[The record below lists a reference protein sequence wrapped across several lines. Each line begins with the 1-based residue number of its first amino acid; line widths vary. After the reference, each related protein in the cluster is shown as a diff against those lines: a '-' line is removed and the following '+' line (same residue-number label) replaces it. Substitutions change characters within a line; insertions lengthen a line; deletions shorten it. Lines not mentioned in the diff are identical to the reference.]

1 MDKKRILVIDDEI
14 DLVEMISIRLEA
26 NGYEVFAAC
35 DGQEGLDKA
44 RRLKPDLVLLD
55 ILMPKLDGFK
65 VCQSLKKDPFTKNI
79 PVIMLTA
86 KDRADDIK
94 QAKLIGANGYI
105 IKPFDA
111 DTLLFDIKEQ
121 LGKVKAD

>member
-1 MDKKRILVIDDEI
+1 MDKKKILIVDDEQ
-14 DLVEMISIRLEA
+14 DLLDFVKLRLEA
-26 NGYEVFAAC
+26 NNYTVITAIDGDEALLVFKK
-35 DGQEGLDKA
+35 E
-44 RRLKPDLVLLD
+44 RPDLVLLD

-65 VCQSLKKDPFTKNI
+65 VCQMLKKDPLTKNI

-86 KDRADDIK
+86 KDRLDDIK
-94 QAKLIGANGYI
+94 QAKHAGANGYI